1 MTRLNTVLGFSD
13 HVSLLEEQ
21 QNNSDHFPQGVAVEA
36 GVFWAQGA
44 WRAVRGAERG
54 VSGGGGAT
62 TANELLSC
70 GHGRGGAAICIS
82 CKGRET

>member
-13 HVSLLEEQ
+13 RVSLLEEQ

-36 GVFWAQGA
+36 GVLWAQGT
-44 WRAVRGAERG
+44 WRAVRGGERD

-62 TANELLSC
+62 TAAELLRR
-70 GHGRGGAAICIS
+70 GYGRGAACIS